1 MRYILFLFFALM
13 CTPLFAVQINIS
25 NNTSCQY
32 GSGCSSSNYPNCSD
46 LSYCKT
52 YTNGVF
58 YNSRYYYGCENLPSS
73 ICVMDEG
80 GCFITSGYFVFKCNG
95 YSYDKNV
102 ADSLN
107 CIRYPNAS
115 GCFTAKDTTTYGCR
129 DITEQ
134 TSSGQVQYHLVV
146 KFFGKT
152 TQNGGVEWTDYEE
165 KEKAPMS
172 CADVGYCNYGQN
184 QCTGDL
190 NGWFGDDSGSSSSSS
205 FDWGSSSSVSC
216 KQTGQFGNNCY
227 FECDNGAVGVC
238 QGNDFNCDVVSDCE
252 WQMQSSASDSPTSSA
267 SGQSASSENPDL
279 QAIIENQNTQIE
291 QLNYNNDR
299 LDSIKG
305 RLGLL
310 NGKTDASNALLS
322 QIANNIGKID
332 NKTSIIT
339 NNTYNGGETID
350 YTNALNAL
358 GDSLGGI
365 GSRLDKMLS
374 GDSASLDSFSFDIGL
389 DSLLDTSYTTY
400 GDSLEGAYNSF
411 ADTYHGLVSDTGAIG
426 RYTDSLANLQKKFN
440 FSPLG
445 GSGIGCPSFLTK
457 TYEINFIGN
466 AKATFDLNKLGLC
479 TPIIGNRSPWDLA
492 RALLRIIVAV
502 SCMWFLFKC
511 ATSSMGDN
519 E

>member
-1 MRYILFLFFALM
+1 MKRFVFLLLVMMFCFDVTYAS
-13 CTPLFAVQINIS
+13 CTCGSSRMSNVDYGCQNGEIRDNYKAAVARECSRLEAGTSGECFYKNNCFIS
-25 NNTSCQY
+25 ECPVCPP
-32 GSGCSSSNYPNCSD
+32 SGLITPNYEFCFCSSES
-46 LSYCKT
+46 
-52 YTNGVF
+52 
-58 YNSRYYYGCENLPSS
+58 E
-73 ICVMDEG
+73 
-80 GCFITSGYFVFKCNG
+80 
-95 YSYDKNV
+95 
-102 ADSLN
+102 ADSLRCALN
-107 CIRYPNAS
+107 PNAS
-115 GCFTAKDTTTYGCR
+115 GCITTKDTTTYGCR
-129 DITEQ
+129 DYVEYDKT
-134 TSSGQVQYHLVV
+134 TGQAVTYHLVV
-146 KFFGKT
+146 KFMGKT
-152 TQNGGVEWTDYEE
+152 IQGVGAEWTDYEE

-252 WQMQSSASDSPTSSA
+252 WQMQSSASDSPNSSA

-350 YTNALNAL
+350 YTDALNAL

-374 GDSASLDSFSFDIGL
+374 GDSASLDTFSFDIGI

-445 GSGIGCPSFLTK
+445 GSGSGCPSFITK

-466 AKATFDLNKLGLC
+466 AKATFDLNNLGLC

-511 ATSSMGDN
+511 ATSYTGDN